1 MARMGRPPKPASRK
15 QRAKAKRLKMGL
27 RLIDVADYL
36 GISFQSLTSKET
48 GEQPWKWC
56 EVQRFIFLYE
66 IKTTEELLKLFG
78 DKKIRFQVEN
88 DLKKLKRRV
97 KK

>member
-15 QRAKAKRLKMGL
+15 QRAKARRLKMGL

-48 GEQPWKWC
+48 GEQPWKWV
-56 EVQRFIFLYE
+56 EIVKLIKLYRIE
-66 IKTTEELLKLFG
+66 TIDELLRTFKG
-78 DKKIRFQVEN
+78 E
-88 DLKKLKRRV
+88 
-97 KK
+97 

>member
-56 EVQRFIFLYE
+56 EIVKLIKLYRIE
-66 IKTTEELLKLFG
+66 TIDELLKTFKG
-78 DKKIRFQVEN
+78 D
-88 DLKKLKRRV
+88 
-97 KK
+97 

>member
-15 QRAKAKRLKMGL
+15 QRAKARRLKMGL

-48 GEQPWKWC
+48 GEQPWKWA
-56 EVQRFIFLYE
+56 E
-66 IKTTEELLKLFG
+66 IKKLIELYHIETIKELLNLF
-78 DKKIRFQVEN
+78 
-88 DLKKLKRRV
+88 
-97 KK
+97 